1 MYFERK
7 RRLAE
12 FDVSYTA
19 GYRKFTTFDAHFGLG
34 GEASRRRCMKN
45 SIGKG
50 LAQGDDRDK
59 DALNFAEKRRR
70 VLK

>member
-1 MYFERK
+1 
-7 RRLAE
+7 
-12 FDVSYTA
+12 
-19 GYRKFTTFDAHFGLG
+19 
-34 GEASRRRCMKN
+34 MKN

-59 DALNFAEKRRR
+59 DALHFAEKRRR

>member
-1 MYFERK
+1 
-7 RRLAE
+7 
-12 FDVSYTA
+12 
-19 GYRKFTTFDAHFGLG
+19 
-34 GEASRRRCMKN
+34 MKD

-59 DALNFAEKRRR
+59 DALNFAERSRK